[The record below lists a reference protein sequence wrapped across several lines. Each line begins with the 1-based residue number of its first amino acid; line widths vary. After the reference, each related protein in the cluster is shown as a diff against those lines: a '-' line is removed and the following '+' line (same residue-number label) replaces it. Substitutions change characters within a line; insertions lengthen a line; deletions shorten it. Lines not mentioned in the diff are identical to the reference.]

1 MSTRLLPRYADRVRM
16 NHWFVA
22 LMFVLAALSGL
33 AFFHPSFYF
42 FTALFGGGQWTR
54 ILHPFMGVLMTLGFL
69 GLFFRLWRQNLITD
83 ADREWRRNAG
93 RMMRGDKAG
102 MPPAGKYNY
111 GQKAVFWLMTLS
123 LLVMLIT
130 GVMFWEPW
138 FTPYFSIGLMLIA
151 ALGFYLQS
159 VSLLMVDLFLMG
171 TQSAFF
177 GPVKYSILPDHL
189 DEDELIGGNAIV
201 EAGTFLSILLG
212 TIIGGILIMREG
224 GMEIVY
230 AIIVAMAALG

>member
-54 ILHPFMGVLMTLGFL
+54 ILHPFMGVLMTVGFL
-69 GLFFRLWRQNLITD
+69 GLFFRLWRQNLINDT
-83 ADREWRRNAG
+83 DREWRRNAG
-93 RMMRGDKAG
+93 KMMRGNKAG

-123 LLVMLIT
+123 LLVMLVT
-130 GVMFWEPW
+130 GVMFWRPW
-138 FTPYFSIGLMLIA
+138 FAPYFSIGLMRVAVVLHAVA
-151 ALGFYLQS
+151 AVVLVLTTIVHIYAAIWVKGTMRAMTRGTVTES
-159 VSLLMVDLFLMG
+159 WARRNHSLWHKEVTKG
-171 TQSAFF
+171 
-177 GPVKYSILPDHL
+177 
-189 DEDELIGGNAIV
+189 
-201 EAGTFLSILLG
+201 
-212 TIIGGILIMREG
+212 R
-224 GMEIVY
+224 
-230 AIIVAMAALG
+230 